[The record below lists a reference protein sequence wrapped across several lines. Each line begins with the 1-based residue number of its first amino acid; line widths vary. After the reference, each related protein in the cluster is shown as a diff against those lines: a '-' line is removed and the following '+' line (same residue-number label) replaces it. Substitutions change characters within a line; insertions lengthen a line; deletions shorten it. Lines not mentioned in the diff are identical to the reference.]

1 MTDMFQDLIEI
12 DSFMDAVHLTGAAYV
27 LLLLIVLLVARK
39 VFDLASPYQLAEEL
53 TSHDNKAIALSFGGF
68 LFGAGLIVQTVLSH
82 DSHSL
87 PGSTDNAQ
95 DSFLFLFDLLS
106 TTLWSFLGIILLLV
120 ARFINDKLLLSTFD
134 NTKELVTDR
143 NLGTG
148 AVECGS
154 FVGSAVMIQAALS
167 GSESQFF
174 VSLLATLVFFALGQA
189 GFIAFGLIFQKV
201 ARFDLHGEIE
211 KDNVAA
217 GVSFG
222 LNLIAIGVLL
232 SGYLK
237 SADSAL
243 GFLIW
248 FVFATLIIL
257 ACRYF
262 VDKVILPGDLLDEEI
277 SRDQNWGA
285 GLVEGLCSIA
295 LAIIVTAS
303 FF

>member
-1 MTDMFQDLIEI
+1 MNDIFQDLIEL
-12 DSFMDAVHLTGAAYV
+12 DSFLDAVHMTGAAYV
-27 LLLLIVLLVARK
+27 LLLLVLLFVARK
-39 VFDLASPYQLAEEL
+39 VFDLASPFHLAEEL

-68 LFGAGLIVQTVLSH
+68 LFGVGLILQTVLGH
-82 DSHSL
+82 ESHSL
-87 PGSTDNAQ
+87 PGTPSEAQ
-95 DSFLFLFDLLS
+95 DTSLFLFDLVS
-106 TTLWSFLGIILLLV
+106 TGLWSVLGVILLLL
-120 ARFINDKLLLSTFD
+120 ARVINDKLLLSQFD

-154 FVGSAVMIQAALS
+154 FVGSAIMIQAALS
-167 GSESQFF
+167 GSESHFL
-174 VSLLATLVFFALGQA
+174 VSLAATLVFFALGQA
-189 GFIAFGLIFQKV
+189 GFIVFGLIFQKV

-237 SADSAL
+237 AADSAL
-243 GFLIW
+243 GFLVW
-248 FVFATLIIL
+248 FVFATLMIL

-262 VDKVILPGDLLDEEI
+262 VDKLILPGDLLDEEI